1 MNTFHDFCNWAGT
14 QRRAAAI
21 LGTSEASVSRWAAAG
36 KVTTV
41 AAARNIQAKTHG
53 LFQWAD
59 MLTSPDEA
67 SIPRKRARRNT
78 TSEADHV

>member
-1 MNTFHDFCNWAGT
+1 MNTFHDFCNWVGT

-21 LGTSEASVSRWAAAG
+21 LGTSEASVSRWVAAG
-36 KVTTV
+36 KVPTV

-67 SIPRKRARRNT
+67 STPRKRAQRNT
-78 TSEADHV
+78 IIEADHV